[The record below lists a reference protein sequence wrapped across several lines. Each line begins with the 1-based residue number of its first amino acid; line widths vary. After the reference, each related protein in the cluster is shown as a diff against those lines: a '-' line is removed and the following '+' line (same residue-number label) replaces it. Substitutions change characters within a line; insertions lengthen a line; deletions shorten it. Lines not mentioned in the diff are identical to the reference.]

1 LSAASFADHAGVVFL
16 GLAVCGA
23 IYSGAATW
31 VTWRFLGR
39 GAPGP
44 CGARVSVTVLKPLHG
59 VEPELYENLAS
70 FCAQD
75 YPGAV
80 RIVLAAQDPDDPALA
95 IARRLKAD
103 HPDHDI
109 VVISDPTRHGS
120 NRKIGNLINMAAH
133 SQGEVVVISD
143 SDVRM
148 PPGGLGQIVAALD
161 APRVGLIHALY
172 RGRPAAGLWS
182 RLAAL
187 DVNTRFVPGVVVGQ
201 ALGAHPCLGPTMAL
215 RASLLQT
222 IGGFERLVDFLADDF
237 ELGRAVRDAGYE
249 VVCPPMLID
258 HLFCERSAGE
268 MLAHELRWART
279 IRLVKPVSY
288 LGSVIIHFLALGMIG
303 AVLTGFSGWG
313 LATLAALAVFRW
325 AQARILSALLSSDL
339 GGLWLIPLRDLLSF
353 GVFMVAIFGDRVRW
367 RGNNFRVRPDGVM
380 DVA

>member
-1 LSAASFADHAGVVFL
+1 
-16 GLAVCGA
+16 
-23 IYSGAATW
+23 
-31 VTWRFLGR
+31 
-39 GAPGP
+39 
-44 CGARVSVTVLKPLHG
+44 
-59 VEPELYENLAS
+59 
-70 FCAQD
+70 
-75 YPGAV
+75 
-80 RIVLAAQDPDDPALA
+80 
-95 IARRLKAD
+95 
-103 HPDHDI
+103 
-109 VVISDPTRHGS
+109 
-120 NRKIGNLINMAAH
+120 
-133 SQGEVVVISD
+133 
-143 SDVRM
+143 
-148 PPGGLGQIVAALD
+148 
-161 APRVGLIHALY
+161 
-172 RGRPAAGLWS
+172 
-182 RLAAL
+182 
-187 DVNTRFVPGVVVGQ
+187 
-201 ALGAHPCLGPTMAL
+201 
-215 RASLLQT
+215 
-222 IGGFERLVDFLADDF
+222 
-237 ELGRAVRDAGYE
+237 VRDAGYE